1 MSILKKL
8 LHKCSYQL
16 GGNKVNKV
24 NTTSTFP
31 ILPPLPKTTDKPE
44 DYKPEDFIPIK
55 NNNILKPAAQY
66 KRVNKKDNNVSP
78 RFF

>member
-16 GGNKVNKV
+16 GGKKVGKFYPDLV
-24 NTTSTFP
+24 
-31 ILPPLPKTTDKPE
+31 E
-44 DYKPEDFIPIK
+44 DDNERNMLTQEAIRRDIPIK
-55 NNNILKPAAQY
+55 NNNSLKPTTQY

>member
-16 GGNKVNKV
+16 GGKKVNKV
-24 NTTSTFP
+24 NTTS
-31 ILPPLPKTTDKPE
+31 
-44 DYKPEDFIPIK
+44 IPIK
-55 NNNILKPAAQY
+55 NNNILKPATQY
-66 KRVNKKDNNVSP
+66 KRVRKKDNNVSP

>member
-24 NTTSTFP
+24 NTTS
-31 ILPPLPKTTDKPE
+31 
-44 DYKPEDFIPIK
+44 IPIK
-55 NNNILKPAAQY
+55 NNNSLKPATQY
-66 KRVNKKDNNVSP
+66 KRVNKKDKKEGNTE
-78 RFF
+78 RYKLL

>member
-24 NTTSTFP
+24 NTTS
-31 ILPPLPKTTDKPE
+31 
-44 DYKPEDFIPIK
+44 IPIK
-55 NNNILKPAAQY
+55 NNNSLKPATQY
-66 KRVNKKDNNVSP
+66 KRVKKKDNNVSP